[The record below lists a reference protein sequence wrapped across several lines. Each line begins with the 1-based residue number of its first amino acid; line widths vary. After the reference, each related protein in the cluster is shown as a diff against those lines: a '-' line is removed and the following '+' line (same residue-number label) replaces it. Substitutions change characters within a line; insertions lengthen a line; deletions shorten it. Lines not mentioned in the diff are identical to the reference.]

1 MDYPKEYYE
10 PIAKAN
16 EELAADALLSLRE
29 YIGLDVGRS
38 PAMIVMDDVAAIQA
52 EKRMLLG
59 PVVSAMKNI
68 NRMNDH
74 ELNDAIETGLL
85 HLDPDV
91 ERAAGVQ
98 PIDKTQELLNR
109 MAQVQ
114 IEAAVRNMVDN
125 LLLADRAKALNDA
138 GVTYLGMQLQTGRGE
153 VSYVAL
159 CASWGHPPAAPTV
172 H

>member
-10 PIAKAN
+10 
-16 EELAADALLSLRE
+16 ELAKDCGGDLRKLYMQE
-29 YIGLDVGRS
+29 PPNIIGVDVGRS
-38 PAMIVMDDVAAIQA
+38 HSV
-52 EKRMLLG
+52 
-59 PVVSAMKNI
+59 KNI

-74 ELNDAIETGLL
+74 ELNDAIETGML

-98 PIDKTQELLNR
+98 PIDKTQELLHR
-109 MAQVQ
+109 MASVQ

-153 VSYVAL
+153 VSYAAL